1 MQAQSTTLYVVCT
14 GLRAVPN
21 SQFSRQAQNPPIGRN
36 NLGSGVPSIRGS
48 NSINST
54 LHPHF
59 GVRRIPD
66 CIMSLVYGAYGG
78 ITALGVV
85 GLCTMSAP
93 RPDVQ
98 RSQAT
103 DLLFTGDGEAFNV
116 GDAS

>member
-1 MQAQSTTLYVVCT
+1 
-14 GLRAVPN
+14 
-21 SQFSRQAQNPPIGRN
+21 
-36 NLGSGVPSIRGS
+36 
-48 NSINST
+48 
-54 LHPHF
+54 
-59 GVRRIPD
+59 
-66 CIMSLVYGAYGG
+66 MSLVYGAYGG

-85 GLCTMSAP
+85 GLCTNSTP